1 VAANQMKRKLAAIFS
16 ADAKGYSRLMGDDE
30 EMTVR
35 TLKAY
40 RETMAAFIR
49 KHRGRVVDSPG
60 DNVLAEFASVVDALQ
75 CAVAVQKVLAKK
87 NDELPESRRMAFR
100 IGINLGDVIEDEGR
114 IYGDGV
120 NIAARLEGLAQ
131 PGGICLSGTAYDHV
145 KHKVS
150 VAFDD
155 LGEHRVKNIREPVRV
170 YRVLIG
176 PLSPA
181 DEPRSPSEIPD
192 RPSIAVLP
200 FVNMSAD
207 PEQEYFSDGLTE
219 DLITDLSK
227 ISALLVIARNSV
239 FTYKGKP
246 VKVQQ
251 VGGELGV
258 RYVVEGSVRRAGS
271 RVRVTAQLIDAATGA
286 HLWAERYDRDVEDIF
301 ALQDELTHKIVGILK
316 VKVIEVELNR
326 LRHKDTSKLSAF
338 ECVLRGRW
346 YSHRY
351 TREANTK
358 ARGFYERAI
367 ELDPDFASAHAGLGW
382 TYFAEWSNQWSQDPK
397 CLDRALSLGKK
408 AVLLNDALSVAHSL
422 LGHVYLWKR
431 QFAQAVVEKER
442 AIALDPND
450 ADGYADLAEV
460 MVWTGRP
467 DEAVGLVE
475 KAMRLNP
482 NDLVHYLFT
491 LGYAYLLTDRRQEAI
506 EAQMKAVSL
515 NPDFLGSH
523 VLLAAVYS
531 ELGRDDQARAEFS
544 EVKRINPSMSLETW
558 RQRLPF
564 GAQAQPERFF
574 RALKRIGME

>member
-1 VAANQMKRKLAAIFS
+1 MAANQMKRKLAAIFS
-16 ADAKGYSRLMGDDE
+16 ADVKGYSRLMGDDE

-35 TLKAY
+35 TLKTY
-40 RETMAAFIR
+40 RATMAEFIQ
-49 KHRGRVVDSPG
+49 KHSGRVVDSPG
-60 DNVLAEFASVVDALQ
+60 DNLLAEFASVVDASQ
-75 CAVAVQKVLAKK
+75 CGVAIQKELADK
-87 NDELPESRRMAFR
+87 NAELPANRRMAFR

-120 NIAARLEGLAQ
+120 NIAARLEGLAE
-131 PGGICLSGTAYDHV
+131 PGGISLSGTAYDHV
-145 KHKVS
+145 KHKLS
-150 VAFDD
+150 VTYEY
-155 LGEHRVKNIREPVRV
+155 LGEHQVKNILEPVRV
-170 YRVLIG
+170 YRVLMG
-176 PLSPA
+176 SKSST
-181 DEPRSPSEIPD
+181 DGTRSPFEIPD

-207 PEQEYFSDGLTE
+207 SEQEYFSDGLTE

-239 FTYKGKP
+239 FTYKGTP

-251 VGGELGV
+251 VGRELGV

-301 ALQDELTHKIVGILK
+301 ALQDELTQKIVGVLK
-316 VKVIEVELNR
+316 VKVIEVELER
-326 LRHKDTSKLSAF
+326 LKHKDTSKLSAF

-351 TREANTK
+351 TKEANAQ
-358 ARGFYERAI
+358 AREFYERAI
-367 ELDPDFASAHAGLGW
+367 ELDPDFASAYAGLGW
-382 TYFAEWSNQWSQDPK
+382 TYFAEWSNQWSQDPQ
-397 CLDRALSLGKK
+397 CLDRAFSLGKK
-408 AVLLNDALSVAHSL
+408 AVFLNDALSVAHSL
-422 LGHVYLWKR
+422 LGHVYLWKK
-431 QFAQAVVEKER
+431 QFDQAVLEKER

-467 DEAVGLVE
+467 KEAIGLVE

-491 LGYAYLLTDRRQEAI
+491 LGYAYLLTDRLQEAI
-506 EAQMKAVSL
+506 DAQRKAISL

-523 VLLAAVYS
+523 VVLAAVYS
-531 ELGRDDQARAEFS
+531 ELGQEDHAQAELA
-544 EVKRINPSMSLETW
+544 EVKRINPSISLENW

-564 GAQAQPERFF
+564 RDHAQLERFV
-574 RALKRIGME
+574 RTLKRVRME

>member
-1 VAANQMKRKLAAIFS
+1 LASNQMKRKLAAILS
-16 ADAKGYSRLMGDDE
+16 ADVKGYSRLMGDDE

-35 TLKAY
+35 TLKTY
-40 RETMAAFIR
+40 RATMADLIH
-49 KHRGRVVDSPG
+49 KHSGRVVDSPG
-60 DNVLAEFASVVDALQ
+60 DNVLAEFASVVEALQ
-75 CAVAVQKVLAKK
+75 CAVAIQKSLADQ
-87 NDELPESRRMAFR
+87 NAELPDDRRMAFR

-120 NIAARLEGLAQ
+120 NIAARIEGLAES
-131 PGGICLSGTAYDHV
+131 GGICLSATAYDHV
-145 KHKVS
+145 KHKVP
-150 VAFDD
+150 VAYEY
-155 LGEHRVKNIREPVRV
+155 LGEHRVKNILEPVRV
-170 YRVLIG
+170 YQVSME
-176 PLSPA
+176 PLPSTG
-181 DEPRSPSEIPD
+181 ETRSPFEIPD

-239 FTYKGKP
+239 FTYKGTP

-251 VGGELGV
+251 VGRELGV
-258 RYVVEGSVRRAGS
+258 RYVVEGSVRRAGR
-271 RVRVTAQLIDAATGA
+271 RVRVTAQLIDAATGT
-286 HLWAERYDRDVEDIF
+286 HLWAERYDRDMEDIF
-301 ALQDELTHKIVGILK
+301 ALQDELTQKIVGVLK
-316 VKVIEVELNR
+316 VRVIEVELER
-326 LRHKDTSKLSAF
+326 VKHKDTSKLNAF
-338 ECVLRGRW
+338 ECVLQGRW

-351 TREANTK
+351 TKQANAQARE
-358 ARGFYERAI
+358 FYERAI
-367 ELDPDFASAHAGLGW
+367 ELDPDFASAYAGLGW
-382 TYFAEWSNQWSQDPK
+382 TYFAEWSNQWSEDPE
-397 CLDRALSLGKK
+397 CLDRAFSFGKM
-408 AVLLNDALSVAHSL
+408 AVLLDDALSVAHSL

-431 QFAQAVVEKER
+431 QFDQAVLEKER

-467 DEAVGLVE
+467 NEAIGLVE

-491 LGYAYLLTDRRQEAI
+491 LGYAYLLTDRHQEAI
-506 EAQMKAVSL
+506 ATHRKAISL

-523 VLLAAVYS
+523 AVLAAVYS
-531 ELGRDDQARAEFS
+531 ELGQDDRAREELA
-544 EVKRINPSMSLETW
+544 EVKRINPSMSLEIW

-564 GAQAQPERFF
+564 GDHSQPERFF
-574 RALKRIGME
+574 RALKRAGMD